1 MATKLAK
8 PGKKANRDKVNIDR
22 IIGILP
28 LLSARFNT
36 DPPNLSTEDLLSCEP
51 DRVFELYNFFLK
63 CMSLTSAEELT
74 PTTIKPT
81 NLKTDIFNNKDLFYS
96 CHKMRF
102 FFAVREMM
110 TLASAPTFCFK
121 DLAAPDISTTIMFA
135 KTLINFLRF
144 TDECFNTDECF
155 KNLRDKQEE
164 ESLRWEVGLL
174 KKEVSESEESYEMNL
189 AKADME
195 ENAKLRMQEDISAT
209 NSELDTIANTVPVET
224 IRMQESEKM
233 VLHSKERISEAKLYL
248 LEKQRNSERLAKL
261 IVTSDKLLEQRNAS
275 KRTLENLCEEQQL
288 LEVQISQCK
297 KLEAYGRILKE
308 FEVLLVSCREFEPLL
323 RDTDV
328 AKQNSA
334 NLIREKEELQTSL
347 QTLFQEKAL
356 LIKRIDNLRERR
368 ERMTSSANQQ
378 LHGDNVSKFPNE
390 VDMLKDEFEKNLE
403 NIDDV
408 KLDIASL
415 NEVMGDYRNRFS
427 EQKDKLVAYI
437 TRFTGYYRTHREEL
451 DSKVPKLEDYL
462 TQDLM
467 HK

>member
-8 PGKKANRDKVNIDR
+8 PGKKAKRDKENIDA

-28 LLSARFNT
+28 LLGDVFNT

-96 CHKMRF
+96 CHKVRF

-144 TDECFNTDECF
+144 YCDECNN
-155 KNLRDKQEE
+155 NLRDKQDE

-195 ENAKLRMQEDISAT
+195 ENAKLRMQEDIAAT

-261 IVTSDKLLEQRNAS
+261 IVTSPDKLLEQRNAS
-275 KRTLENLCEEQQL
+275 KRTLENLCEEQQS
-288 LEVQISQCK
+288 LEVQIIQCK

-334 NLIREKEELQTSL
+334 SLIREKEELQTSL

-368 ERMTSSANQQ
+368 ERLTSSANQQ

-451 DSKVPKLEDYL
+451 DSKVTKLEDYL
-462 TQDLM
+462 MQGLM
-467 HK
+467 HE